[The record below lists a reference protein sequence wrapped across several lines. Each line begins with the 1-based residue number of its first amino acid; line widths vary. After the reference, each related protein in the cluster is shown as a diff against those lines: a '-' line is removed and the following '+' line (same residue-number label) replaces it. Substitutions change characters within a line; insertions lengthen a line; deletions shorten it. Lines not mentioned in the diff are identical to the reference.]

1 MTHHIDDPVG
11 PDKGWAFVVAC
22 YIKYVMLG
30 VNYKNVKFMRSVTCK
45 GYAESVSLLFE
56 LRGCPNPADFSD
68 ESNYTRTIVHHL
80 EREEDV
86 AKQRKPLDDKIFAEA
101 KRMADAT
108 GEDSLESVCFN
119 AIAVARILGFRRS
132 EHVQTKKDEV
142 DHHEYPSGKKV
153 IKAII
158 GKDVT
163 FKSAT
168 KTNVVI
174 KRNTNLSNLTE
185 MITCLRH
192 QKNRQNNEKIRVV
205 ADKKYPDTG
214 ALVNMGKMVQRK
226 RRLGH
231 SMDLPLA
238 VYLDSDGK
246 VVYLTDKALTAF
258 IRKAVKAAYPDI
270 SKEELMLYSCHSL
283 RVWAAVLLHEAGM
296 LPDFIKKR
304 LRWLGES
311 YRVYLRDTQ
320 KTSQQHNEAL
330 ADSSQAVIDILES
343 PPEGEIGQIL
353 DADLE
358 ASGEYDGGD

>member
-1 MTHHIDDPVG
+1 
-11 PDKGWAFVVAC
+11 
-22 YIKYVMLG
+22 
-30 VNYKNVKFMRSVTCK
+30 VNYKNVKFIRSITCK

-56 LRGCPNPADFSD
+56 LRGHPNPADFAD
-68 ESNYTRTIVHHL
+68 ESNYTRMIVHHL
-80 EREEDV
+80 EREEEV

-101 KRMADAT
+101 KRMADNA
-108 GEDSLESVCFN
+108 GEDSLEAVCFN
-119 AIAVARILGFRRS
+119 TTAVSRILGLRRS

-142 DHHEYPSGKKV
+142 DYHEYPSGMKV
-153 IKAII
+153 IKSLI
-158 GKDVT
+158 GNDVT

-168 KTNVVI
+168 RTNVII
-174 KRNTNLSNLTE
+174 KRNTNLAKLTE
-185 MITCLRH
+185 MDARLRH
-192 QKNRQNNEKIRVV
+192 QKNRQNGEKIRVV

-214 ALVNMGKMVQRK
+214 AVVNMAKMVQRK
-226 RRLGH
+226 RRLSH
-231 SMDLPLA
+231 PMDLPLI
-238 VYLDSDGK
+238 VYLDADGE

-283 RVWAAVLLHEAGM
+283 RVWAAVLLHEAGK

-311 YRVYLRDTQ
+311 YRVYLRDTL

-343 PPEGEIGQIL
+343 PPEGDIEPVL